1 MHKTFII
8 NVPHFTAALMHNI
21 NRSSAIGSSTTDNRK
36 YKKIYITNFMSGSNK
51 KISKNKIPAAP
62 TAFFITREEPIAVP
76 ATL

>member
-36 YKKIYITNFMSGSNK
+36 YKKI
-51 KISKNKIPAAP
+51 
-62 TAFFITREEPIAVP
+62 
-76 ATL
+76 